1 MVALKEASA
10 VREDAAPIDWWEML
24 TDPVFLEDPYADLAR
39 LRALGP
45 VHRDAGSGVYFVL
58 GHREFARVSK
68 SSDFGRDTRVCA
80 WNWTLPEYAERDPV
94 GHRLM
99 RAFQPQMIMSDPPDH
114 GRMRGVYEPAFHP
127 QAVAA
132 LEPMI
137 RDEARR
143 LIAAMPDADIVE
155 MIDAFAGP
163 LPLRV
168 LRNLFDMP
176 EAMDGEIARWSAALI
191 KVGDIM
197 MTPEQK
203 QEALDALE
211 EFKAFLR
218 GHMAARRGCPHAGM
232 MGLVLNA
239 EDKGIL
245 DEEETLTNLVSML
258 IAGHET
264 TVTLIGN
271 GLLLLL
277 RNPAE
282 LERLRADRTLM
293 RTAIEEFMRVEPGG
307 NMILRVAREDVD
319 VGGHLIPRGSLVV
332 GLIGAVNRDPA
343 RFKNPDALDIGRTAN
358 AHATFGGG
366 IHFCVGAPLARLEA
380 QIAFNALLDRFPV
393 LELAG
398 HAEWRLDRLNARG
411 LKHLPVRVEAVAQ

>member
-10 VREDAAPIDWWEML
+10 QRENAASIDWWGLL
-24 TDPVFLEDPYADLAR
+24 TDTVFLEDPYAELAR
-39 LRALGP
+39 LRAIAP
-45 VHRDAGSGVYFVL
+45 VHRDDGSGVYFVL
-58 GHREFARVSK
+58 GHKEFARVSK
-68 SSDFGRDTRVCA
+68 SSDFGRDTRACA
-80 WNWTLPEYAERDPV
+80 WNWTLPEYAERDPI

-99 RAFQPQMIMSDPPDH
+99 RGFQPQMIMSDPPDH

-132 LEPMI
+132 LEPMV
-137 RDEARR
+137 REEAQR
-143 LIAAMPDADIVE
+143 LIAAMPDAGVVE

-176 EAMDGEIARWSAALI
+176 ESMDGEIARWSAALI

-203 QEALDALE
+203 QEALDALD
-211 EFKAFLR
+211 EFKSFLR

-232 MGLVLNA
+232 MGLVLDA
-239 EDKGIL
+239 EARGTL
-245 DEEETLTNLVSML
+245 DEDETLTNLVSML

-277 RNPAE
+277 RNPEE
-282 LERLRADRTLM
+282 LARLRADRSLM

-307 NMILRVAREDVD
+307 NMILRVARVDTD
-319 VGGHLIPRGSLVV
+319 VGGHLIPAGSLVV

-343 RFKNPDALDIGRTAN
+343 RFKYPDALDVGRTTN

-366 IHFCVGAPLARLEA
+366 IHFCIGAPLARLEA
-380 QIAFNALLDRFPV
+380 QIAFNALLDRFPT

-398 HAEWRLDRLNARG
+398 RAEWRLDRLNARG
-411 LKHLPVRVEAVAQ
+411 LKHLPVRVGISAP

>member
-1 MVALKEASA
+1 MAGLHSSA
-10 VREDAAPIDWWEML
+10 VAREEPAVDWWRL
-24 TDPVFLEDPYADLAR
+24 LSDPAFLENPYPELAR
-39 LRALGP
+39 LRALAP
-45 VHRDAGSGVYFVL
+45 VHLDASSGVYFIL

-68 SSDFGRDTRVCA
+68 SSAMGRDTRLWA
-80 WNWTLPEYAERDPV
+80 NGWTAPDYAREDPV
-94 GHRLM
+94 GYRLYS
-99 RAFQPQMIMSDPPDH
+99 AFQPQMINSDPPDH

-137 RDEARR
+137 RDEAAR
-143 LIAAMPDADIVE
+143 LVADMPEAGVVE
-155 MIDAFAGP
+155 MVEGFAGP

-176 EAMDGEIARWSAALI
+176 ASMDADIARWSAVLI
-191 KVGDIM
+191 KIGDIM

-203 QEALDALE
+203 RAALDALE
-211 EFKAFLR
+211 AFKAFLR
-218 GHMAARRGCPHAGM
+218 GHLAARRGCPHAGLI
-232 MGLVLNA
+232 GRVLTA
-239 EDKGIL
+239 EADGVL

-277 RNPAE
+277 QNPGEMA
-282 LERLRADRTLM
+282 RLRAERGLM
-293 RTAIEEFMRVEPGG
+293 RTAIEEFLRVEPGG
-307 NMILRVAREDVD
+307 NMILRVAREEMEVA
-319 VGGHLIPRGSLVV
+319 GWRIPAGAPVV
-332 GLIGAVNRDPA
+332 GLIGAVNRDPL
-343 RFKNPDALDIGRTAN
+343 RFSEPDMFDIGRTAN

-380 QIAFNALLDRFPV
+380 RIAFNALLDRFPEMA
-393 LELAG
+393 LG
-398 HAEWRLDRLNARG
+398 GRAEWRLDRINARG
-411 LKHLPVRVEAVAQ
+411 LARLPVRIGAA